1 VTDTGWGISEEEQGQ
16 VFDRF
21 FRGEKARSMQ
31 VSGTGLGLAVAQQI
45 AGLHGGRITVE
56 SEVDQGSTFTI
67 WLPLAEQRT
76 GVDAGQ

>member
-1 VTDTGWGISEEEQGQ
+1 VTDTGWGIPEDEQDH

-31 VSGTGLGLAVAQQI
+31 MSGTGLGLAVAQQI

-56 SEVDQGSTFTI
+56 SKVDQGSTFTI

-76 GVDAGQ
+76 GVDAAQ